1 MNSLFPWAILYYT
14 CQLGPCHCNVS
25 VADRSVLEKKSAVV
39 QRLFQWV
46 GIWCVH
52 TLRSLVRHHAG
63 AVGPTQGAGLWLSA
77 ASLAEAGLR
86 VLEKKSAVVQRLFQ
100 WVGIW
105 CVYTHDIALSD
116 TMQGRWDL
124 RRARGCGYRQVR
136 VPGASAGDS
145 SCATAGIEPSTVLD
159 SPSAPKLEPTAGG
172 TTPLTR
178 QHRGR
183 PAICPKPPLLHNEE
197 LLAQDALAQGQ
208 AWWHELAASPWRHHR
223 YCKQSKRLP
232 LRQAVVRGTCTE
244 T

>member
-1 MNSLFPWAILYYT
+1 MMPPPGIVATTAMNSLFPWAILYYT

-25 VADRSVLEKKSAVV
+25 VADRS
-39 QRLFQWV
+39 
-46 GIWCVH
+46 
-52 TLRSLVRHHAG
+52 
-63 AVGPTQGAGLWLSA
+63 
-77 ASLAEAGLR
+77 

-178 QHRGR
+178 QGQPIVPSPRCYTTRSCWRKTRLLRG
-183 PAICPKPPLLHNEE
+183 KP
-197 LLAQDALAQGQ
+197 GGM
-208 AWWHELAASPWRHHR
+208 S
-223 YCKQSKRLP
+223 
-232 LRQAVVRGTCTE
+232 
-244 T
+244 